1 MADTYI
7 QFGTQ
12 SEICQ
17 EIRQARDNL
26 ANAMTGITKVVRV
39 MAQMKDGG
47 VVGPLIESECGCPNN
62 AEAVALVG
70 EFEALQ
76 FKLNTND
83 SQSGLFAGIE
93 QFLARLG
100 P

>member
-17 EIRQARDNL
+17 LIRQGRDEL
-26 ANAMTGITKVVRV
+26 ESGRDKIHRATAIL
-39 MAQMKDGG
+39 AQMKDGG
-47 VVGPLIESECGCPNN
+47 VVGTLIESECGCPNN

-70 EFEALQ
+70 ELESFD
-76 FKLNTND
+76 FKINTND
-83 SQSGLFAGIE
+83 SQSNLKAAYD